1 MDKSGRNP
9 RVQRT
14 EQRIFILTLSELHA
28 QDMGFDLS
36 LWRVIVIF
44 TNQIALITG
53 GASGMG
59 KASAVYLQQQGMR
72 VVIWDKQVDA
82 QNEADLVIN
91 CDVTSEVAV
100 EAAMQQTIAEL
111 GVPRVCINCA
121 GIAPAKR
128 IVGKEGPMP
137 LSAFKQVIDVN
148 LVGTFNVMRV
158 AAHAMSV
165 LELESNSQERGVII
179 NTASIAAFEGQVGQA
194 AYSASKGG
202 IVAMTLPAARE
213 LAQFAIR
220 VNTIAP
226 GLIATPLLL
235 NMPPEVQDNLIST
248 MTFPKRFGKPEE
260 FAVLVGHIIENGIM
274 NGEVIRLDGALRM
287 R

>member
-1 MDKSGRNP
+1 MH
-9 RVQRT
+9 V
-14 EQRIFILTLSELHA
+14 
-28 QDMGFDLS
+28 
-36 LWRVIVIF
+36 
-44 TNQIALITG
+44 TNQVALITG

-59 KASAVYLQQQGMR
+59 KACAQYLQHKGMR
-72 VVIWDKQVDA
+72 VVVWDKQEDT
-82 QNEADLVIN
+82 QSEADLFIS
-91 CDVTSEVAV
+91 CDVTSDESV
-100 EAAMQQTIAEL
+100 EQAMKQTITEL
-111 GVPRVCINCA
+111 GTPRVCVNCA

-128 IVGKEGPMP
+128 IIGREGAMP
-137 LSAFKQVIDVN
+137 LAAFKQVIDVN
-148 LVGTFNVMRV
+148 LIGTFNVMRV
-158 AAHAMSV
+158 AAHAMST
-165 LELESNSQERGVII
+165 LELEGKSQERGVII
-179 NTASIAAFEGQVGQA
+179 NTASIAAFEGQTGQA

-235 NMPPEVQDNLIST
+235 NMPQEVQDNLIST

-260 FAVLVGHIIENGIM
+260 FASLVGQIVENGMM

-287 R
+287 Q

>member
-1 MDKSGRNP
+1 MNLKN
-9 RVQRT
+9 
-14 EQRIFILTLSELHA
+14 H
-28 QDMGFDLS
+28 
-36 LWRVIVIF
+36 
-44 TNQIALITG
+44 IALVTG

-59 KASAVYLQQQGMR
+59 KVTAQYLQQRGMR
-72 VVIWDKQVDA
+72 VVVWDKQEDS
-82 QNEADLVIN
+82 NSEASLFVS
-91 CDVTSEVAV
+91 CDVSDDESV
-100 EAAMQQTIAEL
+100 EKALQHTLKEL
-111 GVPRVCINCA
+111 GVPRVCVNCA

-128 IVGKEGPMP
+128 IVGKEGAMP
-137 LSAFKQVIDVN
+137 LAAFKQVIDVN
-148 LVGTFNVMRV
+148 LIGTFNVMRV
-158 AAHAMSV
+158 LAHAMST
-165 LELESNSQERGVII
+165 LELDSESQERGVII

-213 LAQFAIR
+213 LAHFAIR

-235 NMPPEVQDNLIST
+235 NMPQEVQDNLIQT

-260 FAVLVGHIIENGIM
+260 FAALVGHIIENGMM
-274 NGEVIRLDGALRM
+274 NGETIRLDGALRM